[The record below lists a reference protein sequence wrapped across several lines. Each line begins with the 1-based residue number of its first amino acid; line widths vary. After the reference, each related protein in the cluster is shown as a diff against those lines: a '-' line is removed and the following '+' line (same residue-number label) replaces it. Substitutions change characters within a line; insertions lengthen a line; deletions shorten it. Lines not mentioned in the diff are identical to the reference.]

1 MYLLF
6 CVVLKELLVFH
17 EVIFQLSLAV
27 AQFLLYVIKEFQGK
41 PYLAVKPLKLLR
53 VGINVAFVCHSM
65 ELQLSGFHDE
75 YLLLRLHNFSKEA
88 KLVIY

>member
-6 CVVLKELLVFH
+6 CVVLKESLIFH

-27 AQFLLYVIKEFQGK
+27 AQFLLNVIKELQGM

-53 VGINVAFVCHSM
+53 VGINAAFVCHFM

-75 YLLLRLHNFSKEA
+75 YLLLRLQNFSMEA
-88 KLVIY
+88 KLGIY

>member
-6 CVVLKELLVFH
+6 CVVLKESFLFH

-27 AQFLLYVIKEFQGK
+27 AQFLLHVIKELQGK
-41 PYLAVKPLKLLR
+41 PYLAVKPFKLLR

-65 ELQLSGFHDE
+65 ELQLSGFDDV
-75 YLLLRLHNFSKEA
+75 YLLLRLQNFSKEA
-88 KLVIY
+88 KLGIY